1 MACNL
6 PARFSVSC
14 GCRSLRAPQ
23 PARARPRASRR
34 ARVSALQT
42 TERRGDA
49 PGGPAAPLAST
60 DAPDSIFLEEELVG
74 AYSFTE
80 AHIKRFSALHATMQQ
95 CGWSFIVVAGATVL
109 GVVAKVRPPHWC
121 RFQAGILA
129 LVYKMGHRP
138 GHFINATWQ
147 VVQSFEHSSHAAP
160 GGRRVRRCAANAVCK
175 EMLRA
180 SVAQKL

>member
-14 GCRSLRAPQ
+14 GGRSLRAPL

-42 TERRGDA
+42 TERGGDA
-49 PGGPAAPLAST
+49 PGQAPAPLASS
-60 DAPDSIFLEEELVG
+60 DAPDAIFLEEELVG
-74 AYSFTE
+74 AYSFTD

-109 GVVAKVRPPHWC
+109 GVVAKARPPHWC
-121 RFQAGILA
+121 LVQAGILA
-129 LVYKMGHRP
+129 LNYKMGQALYACNLA
-138 GHFINATWQ
+138 GC
-147 VVQSFEHSSHAAP
+147 V
-160 GGRRVRRCAANAVCK
+160 
-175 EMLRA
+175 
-180 SVAQKL
+180 

>member
-6 PARFSVSC
+6 PARLSVSC

-109 GVVAKVRPPHWC
+109 GVVAKARPLYE
-121 RFQAGILA
+121 AGILA

-138 GHFINATWQ
+138 GHFHTCNLADIVEQNMIQRNT
-147 VVQSFEHSSHAAP
+147 
-160 GGRRVRRCAANAVCK
+160 RVALRQACGCEALCGKRC
-175 EMLRA
+175 L
-180 SVAQKL
+180 